1 MEAVW
6 KPLKATGAPQSCPP
20 LFAKSQFTSN
30 SYVVFLTDLRH
41 IWEEN
46 MDRKSIFKRALLEET
61 PIDPTEDAAQTRLLL
76 DHIRNAIE
84 GRAGTRRQLIKNMD
98 DPQALSLHL
107 TASLPG
113 SLGDL
118 EWMMYCKRLPSASLQ
133 HHLISPLISMA
144 HDHMQQVDDLIA
156 RLGAKDHVI
165 TKLLDRLEGSGTDI
179 TSVFPG
185 ATGARG
191 SKHLT
196 LREQAA
202 RQVQGLGPFDPKQW
216 RQSHSGRQNTRVS
229 DASLPRVLG
238 AITSTEDVDGEI
250 NTDDLWVS
258 ALPSTVSDSVEDV
271 GDTFIAGSRGGNAPK
286 KDGTELAEEDE
297 FESPNASVGRTTS
310 EGRTTSTPF
319 PSAAPDSEQERADR
333 KREELK
339 RQLEKAQGP
348 KKKRKF

>member
-6 KPLKATGAPQSCPP
+6 KPLQATGALQSCPP

-41 IWEEN
+41 IWKEN

-84 GRAGTRRQLIKNMD
+84 GRAGTRRQLTKNID

-118 EWMMYCKRLPSASLQ
+118 EWMVHCKRLPSASLQ

-165 TKLLDRLEGSGTDI
+165 TKLLDRLEGSGTDV

-196 LREQAA
+196 PREQAA
-202 RQVQGLGPFDPKQW
+202 RQVQGLGSFDSKQW
-216 RQSHSGRQNTRVS
+216 RQSHSARQNTRVP

-238 AITSTEDVDGEI
+238 AIASTEDVDGEI
-250 NTDDLWVS
+250 DTDDLWVS

-271 GDTFIAGSRGGNAPK
+271 GDTFIAASRGGNASK

-297 FESPNASVGRTTS
+297 FEPTVS
-310 EGRTTSTPF
+310 STQARILVRPF
-319 PSAAPDSEQERADR
+319 GIPITKAATLSAFAKS
-333 KREELK
+333 
-339 RQLEKAQGP
+339 EKA
-348 KKKRKF
+348 R